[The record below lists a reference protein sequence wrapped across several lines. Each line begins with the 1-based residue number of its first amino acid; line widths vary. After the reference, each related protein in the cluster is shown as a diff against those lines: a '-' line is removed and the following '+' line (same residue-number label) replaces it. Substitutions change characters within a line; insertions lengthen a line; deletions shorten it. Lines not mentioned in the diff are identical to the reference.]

1 MELGL
6 DGRGDREGAKRGALT
21 GPNPTDRAK
30 RGCKR
35 HVVIDGRGVPI
46 GVTISAANLHDSCAA
61 LPTIDAV
68 AQSVPCRRKRPMNC
82 CLDKAYDSADI
93 HKGLKQRGIRPH
105 IRRRGEEPR
114 SCRRGRPRRWKV
126 ERTNSWHNRYRAL
139 LIRWDV
145 KPEHYRALVLLA
157 SGLIAF
163 RTALW

>member
-6 DGRGDREGAKRGALT
+6 AGRRDREGAKGGALT

-35 HVVIDGRGVPI
+35 HVTIDGRGVPI

-68 AQSVPCRRKRPMNC
+68 AKSAPGRRKRPKNC
-82 CLDKAYDSADI
+82 CLDKAYDSSDI
-93 HKGLKQRGIRPH
+93 DSGLKQRGIRPH
-105 IRRRGEEPR
+105 TRRRGEEHR
-114 SCRRGRPRRWKV
+114 SCRRGKPRRWKI
-126 ERTNSWHNRYRAL
+126 ERTNSWHNRFRGL
-139 LIRWDV
+139 LIRWEV

-157 SGLIAF
+157 SAIIAF
-163 RTALW
+163 RTAFW